1 MESFIE
7 SYGLPFPAFREIML
21 ETHSLVAGSAA
32 LALYLQQ
39 EGIDPGFVPG
49 DLDIWVRR
57 TIELVSRDGSQRR
70 PASMNSMSL
79 FLIQQGYNLTTK
91 FEPKNNEDY
100 SHLHNIVTIL
110 SFVKQDKEIQL
121 IVVNQPNLNIY
132 IHLHFDLSICMT
144 WWDAEENSFKTSIPQ
159 STRRKVM
166 HFHPH
171 MDMDE
176 RGQARIQK
184 YRDRG
189 FTLAEEVPCHAL
201 VEQDPR
207 LSVGLLSET
216 TAFDV
221 ISYEDV
227 NAADFLRQSSY
238 HILLQMGEQLHAFH
252 RNTLCEYLE
261 AHKTHLQPV
270 GYVVDTP
277 HKLSLMSDSLS
288 VFPYSDYSV
297 FILVHAYDFQG
308 KSIYS
313 VQCYTLDGWFMDE
326 AVCTIEPPSAE
337 VVFAAAPSSV
347 PPSGSHPNSQLPLY
361 HADVYWM
368 D

>member
-7 SYGLPFPAFREIML
+7 SYGLPFPAFRELIE
-21 ETHSLVAGSAA
+21 ETNSLVAGSAA

-49 DLDIWVRR
+49 DLDIWVRH
-57 TIELVSRDGSQRR
+57 TVELISRDGSQHR
-70 PASMNSMSL
+70 PANIDRVSL
-79 FLIQQGYNLTTK
+79 FLIQQGYDLTTK

-100 SHLHNIVTIL
+100 DQLHHITHIL
-110 SFVKQDKEIQL
+110 SFVKEGKEIQ
-121 IVVNQPNLNIY
+121 IIMVDYHNLNIY
-132 IHLHFDLSICMT
+132 IHLYFDLSVCMT
-144 WWDAEENSFKTSIPQ
+144 WWNPVENSFKTSIPQ

-171 MDMDE
+171 MEMDE
-176 RGQARIQK
+176 RSDARIQK
-184 YRDRG
+184 YIDRG

-221 ISYEDV
+221 IAYEDV
-227 NAADFLRQSSY
+227 NAAEFLRKSSY

-261 AHKTHLQPV
+261 AHKMHLEPV

-313 VQCYTLDGWFMDE
+313 VRCYTLDGWFTDE
-326 AVCTIEPPSAE
+326 PVCTIEPPSSE

-347 PPSGSHPNSQLPLY
+347 SHSNSQLPLY
-361 HADVYWM
+361 HPDVYWM

>member
-1 MESFIE
+1 
-7 SYGLPFPAFREIML
+7 ML

-49 DLDIWVRR
+49 DLDIWVRH

-70 PASMNSMSL
+70 PACINSMSL

-91 FEPKNNEDY
+91 FEPQNNEDY
-100 SHLHNIVTIL
+100 SHLHSIVTIL

-121 IVVNQPNLNIY
+121 IVVNHPNLNMY
-132 IHLHFDLSICMT
+132 IHLHFDLSVCMT
-144 WWDAEENSFKTSIPQ
+144 WWDATENSFKTSIPQ
-159 STRRKVM
+159 STRRKEM

-171 MDMDE
+171 MDIDE

-184 YRDRG
+184 YIDRG
-189 FTLAEEVPCHAL
+189 FSLVEEVPCHAL

-207 LSVGLLSET
+207 LSTGLLSEL

-227 NAADFLRQSSY
+227 NAAEFLRQSSY

-252 RNTLCEYLE
+252 RNTLCEYLR
-261 AHKTHLQPV
+261 AHKTHLHHV
-270 GYVVDTP
+270 GDVVDTP
-277 HKLSLMSDSLS
+277 HKLSLISNILDII
-288 VFPYSDYSV
+288 PYSDYSV
-297 FILVHAYDFQG
+297 FGLVHAYDFQG

-313 VQCYTLDGWFMDE
+313 VCCYSLDGWFTDDPI
-326 AVCTIEPPSAE
+326 CTIEPPSAD
-337 VVFAAAPSSV
+337 VVFAAAPHPNPHPNSH
-347 PPSGSHPNSQLPLY
+347 PDPHPNSQLPMY
-361 HADVYWM
+361 HDDVYWM

>member
-7 SYGLPFPAFREIML
+7 SYGLPFPAFRELMM

-57 TIELVSRDGSQRR
+57 TIELVSRDGSQHR
-70 PASMNSMSL
+70 PTSMNSISL

-100 SHLHNIVTIL
+100 DQLHHIVTIL
-110 SFVKQDKEIQL
+110 SFIKQDKEIQL
-121 IVVNQPNLNIY
+121 IVVDQPNLNMY
-132 IHLHFDLSICMT
+132 IHLYFDLSVCVT
-144 WWDAEENSFKTSIPQ
+144 WWDATENSFKTSIPE
-159 STRRKVM
+159 STRRKEM
-166 HFHPH
+166 HIHPRL
-171 MDMDE
+171 DIDE
-176 RGQARIQK
+176 RAETRIQK
-184 YRDRG
+184 YKDRG
-189 FTLAEEVPCHAL
+189 FSLVEEIPCHAL
-201 VEQDPR
+201 VERDMRP
-207 LSVGLLSET
+207 SVDLLSDI

-221 ISYEDV
+221 IAYEDV
-227 NAADFLRQSSY
+227 NAAEFLRQSSY

-261 AHKTHLQPV
+261 SHKTHLHPV
-270 GYVVDTP
+270 GDIVDTP
-277 HKLSLMSDSLS
+277 HKLSLMSDILS

-297 FILVHAYDFQG
+297 FVLVHAYDFQQ

-313 VQCYTLDGWFMDE
+313 VRCYTLEGWFTDNSICM
-326 AVCTIEPPSAE
+326 IGPPSAE
-337 VVFAAAPSSV
+337 YVFAEPNPAP
-347 PPSGSHPNSQLPLY
+347 HPLPLY
-361 HADVYWM
+361 HPDVYWM

>member
-1 MESFIE
+1 MEAFIE
-7 SYGLPFPAFREIML
+7 SYGLSFPEFRELIT

-49 DLDIWVRR
+49 DLDIWVRH
-57 TIELVSRDGSQRR
+57 TVELVSRDGSQRR
-70 PASMNSMSL
+70 PANIDRISL
-79 FLIQQGYNLTTK
+79 FLIQQGYDLTTK

-100 SHLHNIVTIL
+100 DQLHNIVTIL
-110 SFVKQDKEIQL
+110 SFIKQGKEIQL
-121 IVVNQPNLNIY
+121 IMVNHPSLIIY

-144 WWDAEENSFKTSIPQ
+144 WWDAAENSFKTSIPQ
-159 STRRKVM
+159 STRRKEM

-171 MDMDE
+171 MEIDE

-184 YRDRG
+184 YIDRG

-207 LSVGLLSET
+207 LSVGLLSEL

-221 ISYEDV
+221 IAYEDV
-227 NAADFLRQSSY
+227 NAAEFLRQSSY

-261 AHKTHLQPV
+261 SHKTHLHPV
-270 GYVVDTP
+270 GDIMETP
-277 HKLSLMSDSLS
+277 HKLSLMSDVVS

-297 FILVHAYDFQG
+297 FGLVHAYDFQG

-313 VQCYTLDGWFMDE
+313 VRCYTLDGWFTDDS
-326 AVCTIEPPSAE
+326 ACIIEPPSADA
-337 VVFAAAPSSV
+337 VFAAAPNPNPN
-347 PPSGSHPNSQLPLY
+347 PPLPLY
-361 HADVYWM
+361 HPDVYWM

>member
-7 SYGLPFPAFREIML
+7 SYGLPFPAFREIIT

-49 DLDIWVRR
+49 DLDIWVRH
-57 TIELVSRDGSQRR
+57 TIELVSRDGSQHR
-70 PASMNSMSL
+70 PANMDSMSL

-100 SHLHNIVTIL
+100 SHLHNIVAIL
-110 SFVKQDKEIQL
+110 SFVKQGKEIQ
-121 IVVNQPNLNIY
+121 IIMVNQPNLNIY

-144 WWDAEENSFKTSIPQ
+144 WWDAAENSFKTSIPE
-159 STRRKVM
+159 STRRKEM

-171 MDMDE
+171 MDIDA
-176 RGQARIQK
+176 RGEARIQK

-189 FTLAEEVPCHAL
+189 FSLMEVPCHAL
-201 VEQDPR
+201 VEQDMRP
-207 LSVGLLSET
+207 SVDYLRET

-221 ISYEDV
+221 IAYEDV
-227 NAADFLRQSSY
+227 NAAEFLRQSSY

-261 AHKTHLQPV
+261 AHKTHIHPV
-270 GYVVDTP
+270 GDVVDTP
-277 HKLSLMSDSLS
+277 HKLSLISDVLS
-288 VFPYSDYSV
+288 VLPYSDYSV
-297 FILVHAYDFQG
+297 FVLVHAYDFQE

-313 VQCYTLDGWFMDE
+313 VRCYTLAGWFVDE
-326 AVCTIEPPSAE
+326 SVRTIEPPSAE
-337 VVFAAAPSSV
+337 VVFAAVPSSV
-347 PPSGSHPNSQLPLY
+347 PHPVPHPNSQLPLY
-361 HADVYWM
+361 HTTVYWM